1 MDVGPGPPEDC
12 QTLDYM
18 CSGREVVDANQ
29 ETPKST
35 ICEVDRCPEEENME
49 KGLNDVP
56 ICPDGTGEAKP
67 RTLSTKVD
75 ACQPSS
81 SKLELEDQDASPT
94 PSARRTVHRA
104 KATTH
109 IDEMRS
115 TTPREECPTN
125 FAPSPTQLLRSLR
138 TRWRR
143 RWRNLIFVPHNAT
156 NHHNTISIDH
166 HKFRD
171 LTRAASRG
179 GGDPSIA
186 RWK

>member
-67 RTLSTKVD
+67 RTLSTKVE

-94 PSARRTVHRA
+94 PSAPQ
-104 KATTH
+104 
-109 IDEMRS
+109 DG
-115 TTPREECPTN
+115 
-125 FAPSPTQLLRSLR
+125 APSQSYNTY
-138 TRWRR
+138 RR
-143 RWRNLIFVPHNAT
+143 NEIYHSKRGVPNQFCTLPDAT
-156 NHHNTISIDH
+156 IEISTNEMEKEMEKPYFCSAQCH
-166 HKFRD
+166 
-171 LTRAASRG
+171 
-179 GGDPSIA
+179 
-186 RWK
+186 